1 MTNFM
6 QITLIPL
13 EADPKNIRV
22 AKEEFKEFLDKVL
35 FEESPDDLESCII
48 QYARGKIF
56 S

>member
-13 EADPKNIRV
+13 EAHPKTIRE
-22 AKEEFKEFLDKVL
+22 AEEEFKEFLDKVL
-35 FEESPDDLESCII
+35 FEESPEDLESCII
-48 QYARGKIF
+48 QYARGKIL